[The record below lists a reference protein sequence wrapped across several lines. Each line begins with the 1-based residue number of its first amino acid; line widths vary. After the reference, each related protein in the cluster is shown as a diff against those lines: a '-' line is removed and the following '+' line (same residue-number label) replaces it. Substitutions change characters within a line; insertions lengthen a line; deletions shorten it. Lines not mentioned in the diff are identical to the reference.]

1 VALTVGLVLPFLVIQ
16 WLEKS
21 ESTRVWVVEHENL
34 CVLLLKRDVNV
45 LQKKILWSS
54 VLSAQILHVR
64 T

>member
-1 VALTVGLVLPFLVIQ
+1 MALTVGLVLPFLVIQ

-34 CVLLLKRDVNV
+34 CVLLLKRDVNG
-45 LQKKILWSS
+45 LLKKILWSS
-54 VLSAQILHVR
+54 VLSVQILHVR

>member
-21 ESTRVWVVEHENL
+21 ECTRVWVVEHENL
-34 CVLLLKRDVNV
+34 YVLLLKRDVNG
-45 LQKKILWSS
+45 LLKKILWIS
-54 VLSAQILHVR
+54 VLSVQILHVR